1 MRGAGLFWRR
11 HAAMAAILLLLG
23 GCSDF
28 GLRDEAEAPADI
40 PQIASQI
47 PNNPVAGA
55 RVGDMPGYP
64 PDQDTALDKIDEI
77 KGHAGNRPPWSAA
90 AVQGYPIKFLP
101 TVKDPRSAREGLD
114 RHPIPASF
122 KPGSHSLAD
131 LVADREW
138 RKRTS
143 EMLKRLFR

>member
-1 MRGAGLFWRR
+1 MPRWRQSYCCSVDVR
-11 HAAMAAILLLLG
+11 ISASGTKRKHRRIYRKSQARFPIIQSPAPGWAI
-23 GCSDF
+23 C
-28 GLRDEAEAPADI
+28 PDI
-40 PQIASQI
+40 H
-47 PNNPVAGA
+47 
-55 RVGDMPGYP
+55 
-64 PDQDTALDKIDEI
+64 QDTALDKIDEI

-131 LVADREW
+131 LVADRDW
-138 RKRTS
+138 RKQTS